1 VAPVSQQSWTRKEIR
16 RVLSLEERQLRSWEK
31 QGLISASENYA
42 FPDLLTLRTL
52 NSLREQK
59 IPVQRIRQSFRSL
72 RDRLGQQ
79 PSDVKIFTEGRRI
92 GVQYSGQRIEPVTG
106 QLFFNFETADATK
119 TRLLAPRHESRQ
131 NREQSDFWFQKGLEL
146 EQSNAP
152 TAGAVDA
159 YLKAVELNPS
169 AAGALVNL
177 GTIYFHQREWKK
189 SEQYYQAS
197 IEADASYALAHY
209 NLGNLYDER
218 SDPDRAY
225 AHYHSALRIQPQYA
239 DAHYNLALLHQ
250 GQGDMMKALS
260 HWQTYL
266 KLDPSSQ
273 WAIIARR
280 EIDKI
285 KQTTVVPAPKPVL
298 MRP

>member
-1 VAPVSQQSWTRKEIR
+1 MAPVSQQSWTRKEIC
-16 RVLSLEERQLRSWEK
+16 RVLSLEERQLRHWEK
-31 QGLISASENYA
+31 QGLISALENYA
-42 FPDLLTLRTL
+42 FTDLLTLRTL

-59 IPVQRIRQSFRSL
+59 IPVRQIRESFRSL
-72 RDRLGQQ
+72 KDRLGQR
-79 PSDVKIFTEGRRI
+79 PGDVKIFTEGKRI

-106 QLFFNFETADATK
+106 QLLFDFETAK
-119 TRLLAPRHESRQ
+119 TRTLAPRHEPQR

-146 EQSNAP
+146 EQSNASIDE
-152 TAGAVDA
+152 AVDA

-177 GTIYFHQREWKK
+177 GTIYFHKRDWKK
-189 SEQYYQAS
+189 SEIYYRAAVD
-197 IEADASYALAHY
+197 ADPNYALAHY

-218 SDPDRAY
+218 NDPDRAY
-225 AHYHSALRIQPQYA
+225 AHYHSALRVQPQYA

-266 KLDPSSQ
+266 KIDPSSQ
-273 WAIIARR
+273 WAQIARR

-298 MRP
+298 LRP